1 MPEVITLGHV
11 LILLA
16 ALALIVAL
24 SAIVTAMS
32 HRGHG
37 RGTPQYA
44 RARSARRHAVYAIVV
59 SLALIAGC
67 LTPLRDIA
75 LVGGGA

>member
-1 MPEVITLGHV
+1 MRLGA
-11 LILLA
+11 LLA
-16 ALALIVAL
+16 ALALLAL
-24 SAIVTAMS
+24 LYGAWQLVVFVN

-44 RARSARRHAVYAIVV
+44 RARDARRFALVAAA
-59 SLALIAGC
+59 LALILLAAGW

-75 LVGGGA
+75 LT